1 MIPRPPR
8 STRTATLRPYT
19 PRFRSPSR
27 PAPAREDAG
36 SDEPAPSR
44 TPVAAKAGLLKR
56 LFAAIRGE
64 TPAPAKPSSSK
75 QVPSAPRPERVRAEA
90 REETARDRN
99 EPKRSR
105 DHTANAQPRKTRG
118 GRNKDKAASG
128 TAGKHPEDDEHSNRP
143 DKERAAPQGKPN
155 TPHH

>member
-27 PAPAREDAG
+27 PAPARDDAG

-64 TPAPAKPSSSK
+64 TPAPAKPSSSQ

-90 REETARDRN
+90 REGHAHALN
-99 EPKRSR
+99 EHKRSR
-105 DHTANAQPRKTRG
+105 VHN
-118 GRNKDKAASG
+118 
-128 TAGKHPEDDEHSNRP
+128 
-143 DKERAAPQGKPN
+143 PN
-155 TPHH
+155 TPPRNTPGGPKHDKATSTE